1 MDGKITLKTNKSFF
15 FNLIFL
21 KRVLKIKNKER
32 QWKRQ
37 VEIRRNKE
45 RGSSEKNSGNNKWDF
60 PLGICKFKLYLRPAQ
75 PHPHPHA
82 PLISN
87 HSHTS
92 LSLSLSLKKKKLLL
106 SPKIHTL
113 SQSLS
118 LSLWVSR
125 SSLKVSEGAPN
136 NTVSSALF
144 HTFLIFVKIFFFFE
158 VCNEF
163 RTLELHVVT
172 MFWFLDRW
180 SVTDSMETHSLSFA
194 T

>member
-1 MDGKITLKTNKSFF
+1 MDWMEKLHWKQIKVFF
-15 FNLIFL
+15 FFWFKFL

-92 LSLSLSLKKKKLLL
+92 LSLSLSLWRRRSFFYLLKYTHSL
-106 SPKIHTL
+106 SL
-113 SQSLS
+113 SLS

-144 HTFLIFVKIFFFFE
+144 HTFLIFVKIFFF
-158 VCNEF
+158 
-163 RTLELHVVT
+163 R
-172 MFWFLDRW
+172 
-180 SVTDSMETHSLSFA
+180 SV
-194 T
+194 